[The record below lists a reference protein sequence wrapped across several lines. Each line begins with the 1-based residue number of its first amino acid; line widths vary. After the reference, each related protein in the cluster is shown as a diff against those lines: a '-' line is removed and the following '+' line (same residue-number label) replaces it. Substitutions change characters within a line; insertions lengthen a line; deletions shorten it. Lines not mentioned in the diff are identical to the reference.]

1 VLTKEKTMTREQRRR
16 HSPPGGWMPG
26 WFKACLVVLA
36 VLILL
41 RILQLQVFIEV
52 SLDGIPYLT
61 GLTELET
68 YLIPLGLLLL
78 YILGSWIWKRVFG
91 SRDMHD

>member
-1 VLTKEKTMTREQRRR
+1 MTGDQRSR
-16 HSPPGGWMPG
+16 HSPQGGWMPG

-41 RILQLQVFIEV
+41 KVLQLQVFVEI
-52 SLDGIPYLT
+52 SIAGIPYLT

-68 YLIPLGLLLL
+68 YSIPLGLLLL
-78 YILGSWIWKRVFG
+78 YILGSWIWKRVFP